1 MKTKFHTAMR
11 KVLRALKKNK
21 SNKFILLITLSIFV
35 LFSVQLFK
43 NFSFLNN
50 DPEPLYEIFDK
61 QCNSIGFYE
70 INEYTEILENN
81 KDYLG
86 YCVLDAYATTTTVNK
101 DIAPNFDS
109 LFLNIPACKLNSN
122 KTLDKNLQ
130 SEEELFIIGHAYG
143 DTSSNSNFFPSYL
156 TKYLEENKD
165 ANFSSIALT
174 GDFVRSNDET
184 SFRKVKNFI
193 DSNFKT
199 YLIALGNHEV
209 EKNGIDNYFKIF
221 KEDIFIQE
229 YYDVLI
235 IAANFSNPTWLPTS
249 KQISAINTAIEE
261 TSAENILLLSHQIFW
276 LKETKGE
283 IEPNSYAFL
292 TEDLPYDSVGWINDF
307 SDKNLIIISGDYGAN
322 GQETFCLIKENKI
335 FIANGIGNSEN
346 NTILKLS
353 IFKEFI
359 YFEELYLNKNN

>member
-1 MKTKFHTAMR
+1 MR
-11 KVLRALKKNK
+11 KLLKDFNKKK
-21 SNKFILLITLSIFV
+21 SNKFIFFVTLLIFV
-35 LFSVQLFK
+35 LFSFQLLE
-43 NFSFLNN
+43 NFNFLNN
-50 DPEPLYEIFDK
+50 TSEPLYEIFDK
-61 QCNSIGFYE
+61 KCNSIGFYE

-81 KDYLG
+81 KEYLG

-101 DIAPNFDS
+101 DITLNSDS
-109 LFLNIPACKLNSN
+109 LFLNIPACKLNQN
-122 KTLDKNLQ
+122 KTLDKKLN

-143 DTSSNSNFFPSYL
+143 DTYSNSNFFPSYL
-156 TKYLEENKD
+156 TKYLEENKN

-184 SFRKVKNFI
+184 SFIKVKNFI
-193 DSNFKT
+193 DANFKT
-199 YLIALGNHEV
+199 YFLALGNHEV
-209 EKNGIDNYFKIF
+209 EKNGLENYFKIF

-235 IAANFSNPTWLPTS
+235 IAANFSNPTWLPTA

-261 TSAENILLLSHQIFW
+261 TSAMNILILSHQIFW

-283 IEPNSYAFL
+283 IEPNSFAFL
-292 TEDLPYDSVGWINDF
+292 TEDLPYDSVGWINDIN
-307 SDKNLIIISGDYGAN
+307 DKNLIIISGDYGAN
-322 GQETFCLIKENKI
+322 GQKTFCLIKENKV
-335 FIANGIGNSEN
+335 FIANGIGNSKN

-353 IFKEFI
+353 IFREFI

>member
-1 MKTKFHTAMR
+1 MNIKFHTTMR
-11 KVLRALKKNK
+11 KVLKALKKNK

-50 DPEPLYEIFDK
+50 NPEPLYEIFDK

-101 DIAPNFDS
+101 DKTPNFDS
-109 LFLNIPACKLNSN
+109 LFLNIPACKLNPN
-122 KTLDKNLQ
+122 KTLNKNLK

-209 EKNGIDNYFKIF
+209 EKNGINNYFKIF

-235 IAANFSNPTWLPTS
+235 IAANFSNATWLPTS

-261 TSAENILLLSHQIFW
+261 SSAENILLLSHQIFW

-283 IEPNSYAFL
+283 IQPNSYAFL

-322 GQETFCLIKENKI
+322 GQETFCLIKENKV

-346 NTILKLS
+346 NSILKLS
-353 IFKEFI
+353 IFREFI

>member
-1 MKTKFHTAMR
+1 MK
-11 KVLRALKKNK
+11 KVLKAFKKNK
-21 SNKFILLITLSIFV
+21 SNKFILLIILSIFV
-35 LFSVQLFK
+35 F
-43 NFSFLNN
+43 FSFQFFRNFNFFNN
-50 DPEPLYEIFDK
+50 TSEPLYEIFDK

-81 KDYLG
+81 KEYLG

-101 DIAPNFDS
+101 DITLNSDS
-109 LFLNIPACKLNSN
+109 LFLNIPACKLNQN
-122 KTLDKNLQ
+122 KTLDKKLN

-143 DTSSNSNFFPSYL
+143 DTYSNSNFFPSYL
-156 TKYLEENKD
+156 TKYLEENKN

-174 GDFVRSNDET
+174 GDFVRINDET
-184 SFRKVKNFI
+184 SFIKVKNFI
-193 DSNFKT
+193 DANFKT
-199 YLIALGNHEV
+199 YFLALGNHEV
-209 EKNGIDNYFKIF
+209 EKNGLENYFKIF

-235 IAANFSNPTWLPTS
+235 IAANFSNPTWLPTA

-261 TSAENILLLSHQIFW
+261 TSAMNILILSHQIFW

-283 IEPNSYAFL
+283 IEPNSFAFL
-292 TEDLPYDSVGWINDF
+292 TEDLPYDSVGWINDIN
-307 SDKNLIIISGDYGAN
+307 DKNLIIISGDYGAN
-322 GQETFCLIKENKI
+322 GQKTFCLIKENKV
-335 FIANGIGNSEN
+335 FIANGIGNSKN

-353 IFKEFI
+353 IFREFI

>member
-1 MKTKFHTAMR
+1 MKNI
-11 KVLRALKKNK
+11 LKIFNK
-21 SNKFILLITLSIFV
+21 KKRNKLINLIILSIFV
-35 LFSVQLFK
+35 LFGFQLFT
-43 NFSFLNN
+43 NFSVFKNTV
-50 DPEPLYEIFDK
+50 EPLYEIFDK
-61 QCNSIGFYE
+61 QCNSIGLYE

-81 KDYLG
+81 SEYLG
-86 YCVLDAYATTTTVNK
+86 YCVLDAYATSTTVNK
-101 DIAPNFDS
+101 DITLNFDN
-109 LFLNIPACKLNSN
+109 LFLNISACKLNQN
-122 KTLDKNLQ
+122 KTLDKNLKN
-130 SEEELFIIGHAYG
+130 EEEIFIVGHAYG
-143 DTSSNSNFFPSYL
+143 DTDSNSDFFPSNL
-156 TKYLEENKD
+156 TKYLEENRD
-165 ANFSSIALT
+165 VNFSSIALT

-261 TSAENILLLSHQIFW
+261 TSATNILLLSHQIFW
-276 LKETKGE
+276 LRETKAE
-283 IEPNSYAFL
+283 IEPNSFAFL
-292 TEDLPYDSVGWINDF
+292 TEGLPYNSVGWINDF
-307 SDKNLIIISGDYGAN
+307 NDKNLIIISGDYGVK
-322 GQETFCLIKENKI
+322 GQETFCLIKENKV
-335 FIANGIGNSEN
+335 FIANGIGNSED

-353 IFKEFI
+353 IFRDFI
-359 YFEELYLNKNN
+359 YFEELYLNKDN

>member
-1 MKTKFHTAMR
+1 MR
-11 KVLRALKKNK
+11 KVLEDLKNK
-21 SNKFILLITLSIFV
+21 ISNKFIILITVSIFI
-35 LFSVQLFK
+35 LFSFVLFK
-43 NFSFLNN
+43 NFSFFNKTS
-50 DPEPLYEIFDK
+50 EPLYEILDK

-81 KDYLG
+81 KEYLG

-101 DIAPNFDS
+101 AIKLNFES
-109 LFLNIPACKLNSN
+109 LFLNIPACKLNTN
-122 KTLDKNLQ
+122 KTLDKNLK
-130 SEEELFIIGHAYG
+130 SEEEIFIIGHAYG
-143 DTSSNSNFFPSYL
+143 DNYSNSNFLPSYL
-156 TKYLEENKD
+156 TKYLEKNKD
-165 ANFSSIALT
+165 ANLSSIALT

-193 DSNFKT
+193 DANFKT

-209 EKNGIDNYFKIF
+209 EKNGIENYFKIF

-261 TSAENILLLSHQIFW
+261 TSASNIVLLSHQIFW

-283 IEPNSYAFL
+283 IEPNSLAFL
-292 TEDLPYDSVGWINDF
+292 TEDLPYDSVSWINDF
-307 SDKNLIIISGDYGAN
+307 NDKNLIIISGDYGVE
-322 GQETFCLIKENKI
+322 GQETFCLIKENKV

-353 IFKEFI
+353 IFREFI
-359 YFEELYLNKNN
+359 HFEELYLNKDN